1 MSPGAVGQASIGQ
14 HVRMHERMIAVDR
27 GGALGSVAVLEAGPG
42 GRPLLLVH
50 GFTGAKED
58 FADHVVALA
67 ERGWWVVAPDLRG
80 HGASDQP
87 VVEDE
92 YSLDHF
98 ADDLWALADALG
110 WSELVLLGH
119 SMGGMA
125 SQVAALSAPERLRG
139 LVLMDTSHGSVA
151 GVDPELAAAGAAL
164 ARTGG
169 MAAVKEVLD
178 ALGDD
183 APLGSEAYERV
194 LRERPGYREFG
205 DRKLL
210 GSSPDMYAAMIG
222 QMLDQADRLDDLGR
236 LPVRS
241 LIIVGEQDEP
251 FVAPSRRMADAMP
264 EARLVVIPDAGH
276 SPQFEN
282 PSAWFDA
289 LVAFLDELA

>member
-1 MSPGAVGQASIGQ
+1 
-14 HVRMHERMIAVDR
+14 MHERTIEVDGR
-27 GGALGSVAVLEAGPG
+27 GALATVAVLEAGAG

-58 FADHVVALA
+58 FADHVAVLA

-87 VVEDE
+87 GRETE
-92 YSLDHF
+92 YSLGHF
-98 ADDLWALADALG
+98 AADLWALVDALG
-110 WSELVLLGH
+110 WAELVLLGH

-125 SQVAALSAPERLRG
+125 SQVAALSAPHRLRG
-139 LVLMDTSHGSVA
+139 LVLMDTSHGSVD
-151 GVDPELAAAGAAL
+151 GVDPDLAAVGAEL

-178 ALGDD
+178 SLGED

-205 DRKLL
+205 DRKFL
-210 GSSPDMYAAMIG
+210 GSSPAMYAAMLG
-222 QMLDQADRLDDLGR
+222 HLLDQADRIDDLGG
-236 LPVRS
+236 LAVRS
-241 LIIVGEQDEP
+241 LVIVGEEDEP
-251 FVAPSRRMADAMP
+251 FVAPSQRMADAMP
-264 EARLVVIPDAGH
+264 GARLAVIPDAGH

-282 PSAWFDA
+282 PRAWFDT
-289 LVAFLDELA
+289 LVGFLDEID